1 MSVRLFVSA
10 GEASGDRH
18 AAALVHALRRRIPD
32 LEIRGLGGPALEAE
46 GATLLA
52 RIDELSALGFSE
64 VIRRLPF
71 FAGLL
76 RRVSREISE
85 WKPHLVLPVDYP
97 GFNLRMAGRARARG
111 VRVLYYIAPQ
121 VWAWRA
127 ERRPGIARAVDHLL
141 VVFPFEEALFREAGI
156 ATTFVGHPLLDAA
169 PGPGREAVRRDLGVP
184 METRLL
190 ALLPGSRTQEV
201 AAILPAL
208 VAGAVRAAERTGA
221 RVVVSR
227 AAGLSPDLYRDA
239 RTAGFQV
246 WEGAAGDLAGA
257 SDAALVASGTAT
269 LETGLQG
276 TPLAVV
282 YRTGAVNWLL
292 ARALIKIRTVGLVNI
307 AAGGCLVPELL
318 QSDLTPERVA
328 ETAARLLEDPEAAAA
343 QRRYLAGLRERLG
356 GHGAAERAAE
366 FIAGF
371 LRKGTTA

>member
-76 RRVSREISE
+76 HRVSREISE

-169 PGPGREAVRRDLGVP
+169 PGPGARRCVVISACPWKRAFWRFFPGAGPRRWRRSFPPWWRGRSAPRREP
-184 METRLL
+184 E
-190 ALLPGSRTQEV
+190 PG
-201 AAILPAL
+201 
-208 VAGAVRAAERTGA
+208 
-221 RVVVSR
+221 
-227 AAGLSPDLYRDA
+227 
-239 RTAGFQV
+239 
-246 WEGAAGDLAGA
+246 W
-257 SDAALVASGTAT
+257 
-269 LETGLQG
+269 
-276 TPLAVV
+276 
-282 YRTGAVNWLL
+282 W
-292 ARALIKIRTVGLVNI
+292 
-307 AAGGCLVPELL
+307 
-318 QSDLTPERVA
+318 
-328 ETAARLLEDPEAAAA
+328 
-343 QRRYLAGLRERLG
+343 
-356 GHGAAERAAE
+356 
-366 FIAGF
+366 
-371 LRKGTTA
+371 